1 MPVSLVLAIGFDSLS
16 LGIRN
21 SLLQSAGY
29 IVVSAFSLREA
40 ANLFLNGDFDVVLL
54 DKSLPTKERDRMTSL
69 IRLSGSYTPVVSIGS
84 EESHNHFF
92 VDATLDENPDS
103 LLEGLKRVLAKV
115 ARSRKAYVSGLRNE
129 SELRFGRRKKPSSLN
144 DNHPYLQQNAKAS

>member
-84 EESHNHFF
+84 EENHNHFF

-103 LLEGLKRVLAKV
+103 LLKGLKRVLAKV
-115 ARSRKAYVSGLRNE
+115 ATSRKAYVSGVRNE
-129 SELRFGRRKKPSSLN
+129 REFTLGRRKKPSSLN
-144 DNHPYLQQNAKAS
+144 ENHQYLQQNAKAS